1 MYYVAEKIHLENP
14 LHAIVHGVFKYA
26 PTPFTPPTSQSVQT
40 KPRTISKRPAQPD
53 NEQKSMYCCATMK
66 EAQLNQSK
74 HRLFQDEVIY
84 YW

>member
-40 KPRTISKRPAQPD
+40 KPRAIGKRPAQPD
-53 NEQKSMYCCATMK
+53 NEQQSMHCCATMK
-66 EAQLNQSK
+66 RSAVKPE
-74 HRLFQDEVIY
+74 
-84 YW
+84 